1 MILATLE
8 AAAAVAV
15 TVLIQKEGP
24 MVEAGAE
31 VQVIAEAGAEG
42 WTLLWDDSCFYVFI
56 NIWFWHHYHCH

>member
-42 WTLLWDDSCFYVFI
+42 
-56 NIWFWHHYHCH
+56 